1 MNAAV
6 PVPGESH
13 VARNFVGGAWRLPR
27 HGYEIDV
34 YAPTSIEELG
44 SVPRSAAADA
54 DDALD
59 HARAALRHDIAA
71 IVRGRAGNFCETVRA
86 RAAEIARVEH
96 LDSGAPLEFATR
108 TVHGSASCL
117 EALLERERAGA
128 EVAACGCSVWIL
140 PAYAPFWLY
149 CSQAFDALLAGHA
162 VVLKPSSTTPLT
174 AVCFAELI
182 EDLDL
187 PAGCFALLQGT
198 GRDAGTAL
206 ARSPRVDRLGFVGG
220 RDAARMV
227 TRSAAEPLTACA
239 ISTGNLNPSVLLADG
254 DLDSLAGNLM
264 ASLFAHA
271 GQGGF
276 SSRWCLV
283 PEERLPDVLAALRRR
298 LDGLEASGASD
309 TSVAPLVSEDRRVRV
324 VRFLTALE
332 HCAPESTIGTVQRPT
347 EFPMGYFVSPSV
359 VVDPSPNDLIRGADL
374 PGPVL
379 FVSGYP
385 SEEALAS
392 VLLDMRGSG
401 ALSVYSARGAEAL
414 PPVLARTRD
423 AIRINGRRADGAG
436 AAESLWCGFHER

>member
-6 PVPGESH
+6 PVLGQGH
-13 VARNFVGGAWRLPR
+13 VARNFVGGEWRLPR

-59 HARAALRHDIAA
+59 GARAALRHDIGA
-71 IVRGRAGNFCETVRA
+71 IVRARAGNFCETVRA
-86 RAAEIARVEH
+86 RAAEVARVEH
-96 LDSGAPLEFATR
+96 VDSGAPLEFATR
-108 TVHGSASCL
+108 TVHASVSWMEEML
-117 EALLERERAGA
+117 PREHGA
-128 EVAACGCSVWIL
+128 DVAACGCSVWIL

-149 CSQAFDALLAGHA
+149 CSQVFAALLTGHA

-174 AVCFAELI
+174 AVCFAEMI
-182 EDLDL
+182 ADLDL
-187 PAGCFALLQGT
+187 PTGSFALLQGT

-206 ARSPRVDRLGFVGG
+206 ARSPKVDRLGFVGG

-254 DLDSLAGNLM
+254 DLDSLAGNLV

-283 PEERLPDVLAALRRR
+283 PDARLPDVLAALACG
-298 LDGLEASGASD
+298 LDALEASGGAG

-332 HCAPESTIGTVQRPT
+332 RYAPESTIGTVQRPT
-347 EFPMGYFVSPSV
+347 AFPMGYFVSPSV
-359 VVDPSPNDLIRGADL
+359 VVDPSPNDLTRGADL

-379 FVSGYP
+379 FVSPYR
-385 SEEALAS
+385 SEEELAS
-392 VLLDMRGSG
+392 SLLDMRGSG
-401 ALSVYSARGAEAL
+401 ALNVYSARGAEAL
-414 PPVLARTRD
+414 PPVLARTRSP
-423 AIRINGRRADGAG
+423 IRINGGRADGAD
-436 AAESLWCGFHER
+436 ATESLWCGFHEG

>member
-6 PVPGESH
+6 PVLGKGH
-13 VARNFVGGAWRLPR
+13 VARNFIGGEWRLPR

-59 HARAALRHDIAA
+59 RAGAALRHDIGA
-71 IVRGRAGNFCETVRA
+71 IVWRRAGEFCETVRA

-96 LDSGAPLEFATR
+96 LDSGAPIEFATR
-108 TVHGSASCL
+108 TVHDSASWM
-117 EALLERERAGA
+117 EGRLERDHAGA
-128 EVAACGCSVWIL
+128 NVAACGCNAWIL

-149 CSQAFDALLAGHA
+149 CSQVFEALLAGHA
-162 VVLKPSSTTPLT
+162 VILKPSSTTPMT
-174 AVCFAELI
+174 AVCFAEMI
-182 EDLDL
+182 ADLDL

-198 GRDAGTAL
+198 GRDVGTAL
-206 ARSPRVDRLGFVGG
+206 ARSPKIDRLGFVGG

-227 TRSAAEPLTACA
+227 TRSAAEPLTACV

-254 DLDSLAGNLM
+254 DLESLAGNLV

-276 SSRWCLV
+276 ASRWCLT
-283 PEERLPDVLAALRRR
+283 PEERMPDVLAALERG
-298 LDGLEASGASD
+298 LDALDASGGAG

-332 HCAPESTIGTVQRPT
+332 RYAPESTIGTVQRSKA
-347 EFPMGYFVSPSV
+347 FPMGYFVSPSV
-359 VVDPSPNDLIRGADL
+359 VVDASPNDLVRGVDL

-379 FVSGYP
+379 FLSSYR

-392 VLLDMRGSG
+392 ALLDMHGSG

-414 PPVLARTRD
+414 PPVLARTSYRL
-423 AIRINGRRADGAG
+423 RVNGRRADDAD